1 MDNLIE
7 KIDTS
12 FVDEFKIENLT
23 NIVNDNIKDL
33 EEDLTN
39 NQNIDFTDNV
49 SESKMIPISDSE
61 GQDITKKNPNRLK
74 IDELRELV
82 VNKNLISN
90 EDSLKLKKAEL
101 LKLLD

>member
-1 MDNLIE
+1 
-7 KIDTS
+7 
-12 FVDEFKIENLT
+12 
-23 NIVNDNIKDL
+23 
-33 EEDLTN
+33 
-39 NQNIDFTDNV
+39 
-49 SESKMIPISDSE
+49 MIPISDSE